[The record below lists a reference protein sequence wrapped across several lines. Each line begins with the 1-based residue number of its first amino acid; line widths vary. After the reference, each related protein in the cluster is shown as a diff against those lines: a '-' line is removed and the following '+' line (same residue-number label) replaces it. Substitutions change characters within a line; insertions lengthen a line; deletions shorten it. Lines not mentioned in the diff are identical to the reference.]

1 VRALSKKAVLQRVRL
16 DLNELIEEVV
26 LLVRREASSQGVSL
40 RLELTPGLAPVMG
53 DRIQLQQV
61 IINLVMNGVDAMA
74 AETDRPRALS
84 IRTGPLGAGEV
95 VVAIEDCG
103 IGVDPANA
111 DRLFDAFFTTKPK
124 GLGMGLSICRSIIE
138 AHDGRI
144 WASPNAGPGATFQ
157 IALSSCAAPST

>member
-1 VRALSKKAVLQRVRL
+1 
-16 DLNELIEEVV
+16 
-26 LLVRREASSQGVSL
+26 VSL

-74 AETDRPRALS
+74 AETDPPRALS

-157 IALSSCAAPST
+157 FALSSCAAPVA